1 MLICCHATN
10 MKTTGFGRR
19 FVKISAVHGC
29 DPTLSVSV
37 VMVSRKVFFYVVRS
51 ALQFIVSFVY
61 LLAG

>member
-1 MLICCHATN
+1 

-29 DPTLSVSV
+29 DSTLSVSV